1 MKLKRPKISK
11 KKIAIFSVFV
21 FIATIF
27 WFLDALNREYT
38 TKIEYPIE
46 FFNFPEDV
54 SITSN
59 YPKYLSVTIKA
70 HGFDIIGKK
79 NISNPFQIDI
89 KKLSVIDKTDR
100 SKLIISLRK
109 ISDDLFPKIQNIE
122 IVHIVP
128 ESIILTTSKISSKK
142 VPIKLNINYTAKM
155 LYMQSGDIQILPD
168 SITISGPDK
177 ILSKLSEVETVPM
190 GYKNLNDTLTEKIQL
205 KKISNVNFSK
215 KIVNIILPIEK
226 YTENEIKIP
235 VEIINCPDSLKLITF
250 PNEVKLTYK
259 IGLSRYKTI
268 GEFNFKAV
276 VDFLQATEKNKEKI
290 LVQLTKQPDYLQS
303 VKISPEYLEYIIE
316 KAE

>member
-1 MKLKRPKISK
+1 MKLRRPKISK

-46 FFNFPEDV
+46 FINFPEDV

-59 YPKYLSVTIKA
+59 YPQYLSVTIKA

-79 NISNPFQIDI
+79 NISNPFKIDI

-168 SITISGPDK
+168 SIKISGPDK
-177 ILSKLSEVETVPM
+177 ILSKLSEIETVPM
-190 GYKNLNDTLTEKIQL
+190 SYENLDDTLTEKIQL
-205 KKISNVNFSK
+205 KKISNVNFSNK
-215 KIVNIILPIEK
+215 VVNIILPIEK
-226 YTENEIKIP
+226 YTENEINIP
-235 VEIINCPDSLKLITF
+235 VEIINCPDTLKLITF

-259 IGLSRYKTI
+259 IGLSRYKSI

-276 VDFLQATEKNKEKI
+276 VDFAQATEKNKEKI

-303 VKISPEYLEYIIE
+303 VKISPEYLEYLIE